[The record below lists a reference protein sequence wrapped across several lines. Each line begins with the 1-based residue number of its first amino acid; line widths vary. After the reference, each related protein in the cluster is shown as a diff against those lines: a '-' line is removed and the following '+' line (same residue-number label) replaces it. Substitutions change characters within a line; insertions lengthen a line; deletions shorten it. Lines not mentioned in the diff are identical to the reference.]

1 MIIECVNC
9 NKKFEVDSS
18 LIPQSGRTLQCG
30 FCNHKW
36 FFKKNEERKINDLI
50 IDQNISENLIKS
62 DQKSKILKK
71 IKTKKTDQTNKK
83 LNISKFLS
91 YILIFIISI
100 IAIIVILD
108 TFKTPL
114 GKFLPNLDFILFNL
128 FESIKDI
135 LLFIKDIFS

>member
-36 FFKKNEERKINDLI
+36 FFKKNEEIKINDLI

-114 GKFLPNLDFILFNL
+114 SKFLPNLDFILFNL